1 MDRHMRFWEMLRH
14 RAAMVLVGLAV
25 LAGPAYA
32 RPPVWV
38 VKDHDSRIVLF
49 GSIHVLPPMSDGK
62 APDWLP
68 PSLARDLAAAQDVWF
83 ELPIDPNTAAQ
94 VSQLALARGLL
105 PKGQTLSSRLSILGR
120 DRLARLAARTGFR
133 ADQLER
139 FQPWLAEATI
149 SVAVFQHEGASGK
162 EGVEQILS
170 ARLGQDVV
178 RNAFE
183 TPQAQIGF
191 LASASPSEQ
200 LASLEETL
208 RQFDEDPLAY
218 KKLVTAWM
226 VGDLAALDRE
236 AIEPTR
242 TLTPGLYQV
251 LIRQRNERWV
261 NRLRQRLFGKG
272 TTVIIVGV
280 GHLIGQD
287 GLPAMLRA
295 QGIEVEGP

>member
-1 MDRHMRFWEMLRH
+1 MRFWDTMRH
-14 RAAMVLVGLAV
+14 RAVMALVGLTVMASPV
-25 LAGPAYA
+25 QAK
-32 RPPVWV
+32 PPVWV

-49 GSIHVLPPMSDGK
+49 GSIHVLPATSDGQ

-83 ELPIDPNTAAQ
+83 ELPIDPSTAAQ
-94 VSQLALARGLL
+94 VSHLAMARGLL
-105 PKGQTLSSRLSILGR
+105 PRGQTLSDRLSILGR
-120 DRLARLAARTGFR
+120 DRLARIAARAGFR
-133 ADQLER
+133 VDQLER

-162 EGVEQILS
+162 DGVEQILS
-170 ARLGQDVV
+170 ARLGPDVV

-191 LASASPSEQ
+191 LASASLSEQ
-200 LASLEETL
+200 VASLEETL
-208 RQFDEDPLAY
+208 RQIDEDPLAY
-218 KKLVTAWM
+218 KKLVAAWM
-226 VGDLAALDRE
+226 AGDLAALDRE
-236 AIEPTR
+236 AIEPVR

-251 LIRQRNERWV
+251 LIRHRNERWV
-261 NRLRQRLFGKG
+261 NRLRQRMFGKG
-272 TTVIIVGV
+272 TTVVIVGV

-295 QGIEVEGP
+295 QGFKVEGP